1 MVSTSCCIRASS
13 GAVSNAVSQ
22 GAAGN
27 FKCCVGKSEDAGNPT
42 PRNRSYVE
50 GLLYARSSYRNTDT
64 VEVRND

>member
-1 MVSTSCCIRASS
+1 
-13 GAVSNAVSQ
+13 VSNAVSQ